1 MTPHPGC
8 SSSGDAERGASTM
21 SFCPG
26 FLLGVHGSR
35 AEFESLSTTTALL
48 VFVQFT
54 RMLWLDVLFDSCL
67 ENTQEDH
74 GWGSADENWPTETAG
89 NGGGCLAFIDSDR
102 GAETRHPSIPVSTA
116 DSSHRACLPGVG
128 SWQVKERR
136 CPDTGRRVRGPPRGG
151 ARTVQEGG
159 KLNNAGYE
167 DQTDNIVPPS
177 EDNSLDFLLVP
188 WIRIRLPVQGTW
200 VRSLALRNILHDT
213 EQIKPVRHNY

>member
-21 SFCPG
+21 SFCTG

-35 AEFESLSTTTALL
+35 AEFESLSTATALL

-102 GAETRHPSIPVSTA
+102 GAETRHPSNPGQHRGQQPQSLPPWGWVLAGQRETVSRYRSEGTGA
-116 DSSHRACLPGVG
+116 T
-128 SWQVKERR
+128 QRR
-136 CPDTGRRVRGPPRGG
+136 RQNCSGGRE
-151 ARTVQEGG
+151 AQ
-159 KLNNAGYE
+159 
-167 DQTDNIVPPS
+167 
-177 EDNSLDFLLVP
+177 
-188 WIRIRLPVQGTW
+188 
-200 VRSLALRNILHDT
+200 
-213 EQIKPVRHNY
+213 